1 MLTKKIT
8 AEKIVK
14 AVENSQRIEGYQPVQ
29 TVAVIERARAIME
42 QYHVQVSPRK

>member
-1 MLTKKIT
+1 MHKKKFT

-14 AVENSQRIEGYQPVQ
+14 TVENSQRIEGYQPVQ
-29 TVAVIERARAIME
+29 TAAVKERARALME